1 MNLAFLA
8 KHAEFG
14 WTFQPTKEMNFV
26 QGFLCCR
33 AVSPT
38 PHTKK
43 KTMKIGRNPSSL
55 PQLLLFSVVGT
66 SRIFVI
72 GIVHQVLSTTPGLTE
87 FTVATTG

>member
-43 KTMKIGRNPSSL
+43 NNENWEKS
-55 PQLLLFSVVGT
+55 FSFTPTAVVQ
-66 SRIFVI
+66 RRWDI
-72 GIVHQVLSTTPGLTE
+72 
-87 FTVATTG
+87 